1 MLWAQAAL
9 TDRKQ
14 LLPSLLRTGPYHQTP
29 SRQLYQG
36 AGATP
41 TRDAA
46 APRLRCCAGA
56 RQHRRQQAGWC
67 AASSA
72 PGISVLP
79 AGICLQ
85 LRPGILREHR
95 VTRIQADFLYPSLL
109 PLPVIDKMLQLTAS
123 APDHRLPSAPGAQAS
138 CQRQLQKKK
147 KPPKDNSSSHQAL
160 STSPRKHFLCLEQI

>member
-1 MLWAQAAL
+1 MLQAKAAL
-9 TDRKQ
+9 TEGKQ
-14 LLPSLLRTGPYHQTP
+14 LLPPLLRTGPYHQTP

-46 APRLRCCAGA
+46 APRLQCCAGA
-56 RQHRRQQAGWC
+56 QQHRKQQAGWG

-72 PGISVLP
+72 PGVSVLP

-85 LRPGILREHR
+85 LRTGILRER
-95 VTRIQADFLYPSLL
+95 RATGIQADFLYPSLL

-123 APDHRLPSAPGAQAS
+123 APDHRLPSAPGASFLSKTTA
-138 CQRQLQKKK
+138 KKK
-147 KPPKDNSSSHQAL
+147 KSPQKDNSSSHQAL